1 MSDET
6 KTCNAAD
13 SEAISEWFQI
23 RRDIPF
29 DLAFDELSVLLGCIR
44 HLTYEAEMENDRQA
58 GSAARILSAFAKAL
72 VNEMER
78 GKPNAHPE
86 TP

>member
-6 KTCNAAD
+6 TSSTTAD
-13 SEAISEWFQI
+13 GETFSELFQI
-23 RRDIPF
+23 RPDIPF
-29 DLAFDELSVLLGCIR
+29 DHAFEELSVLLGCIK
-44 HLTYEAEMENDRQA
+44 HLTCEAEMENDRQA

-78 GKPNAHPE
+78 GKAKLH
-86 TP
+86 